1 VQRRGAFGLE
11 GDQLVV
17 GAPSSNA
24 SVFFFEFDAASWTWS
39 QRARFQPDDRVPGY
53 GLAVALSGSRA
64 AVATGYRANEHS
76 RVWIYRR
83 SRGGAWVEDGIVSP
97 PDKALA
103 DHASAFG
110 EAVAI
115 DGGILLVG
123 NPFAN
128 ISGIRRGVVYSYR
141 PNAKGEWIPG
151 ATILGPLDANNFGSS
166 IVVRDGVAYIT
177 SEQGIHAYR
186 LREETPPAPRFQSPP
201 PPLFMVGGAVDVPV
215 PIETPPG
222 ATASVEAVT
231 LPDGLRLETGPDGVA
246 RLRGIPTAPE
256 ETSVF
261 LRLRATSSAGRVAF
275 QSAQID
281 MVAAPDVVDQAQL
294 VLNRQT
300 GLYEH
305 THTITNVAERGIAGF
320 DLAITGL
327 PEGVEVYNA
336 SACEDDVWC
345 VEHRQ
350 PLAAGASVTLILEYY
365 APVRGT
371 VIDPEVAVSLV
382 TEPESDP
389 LAVEPGFAVDRC
401 ELLDDGLLIEFT
413 ATPGARYEVQY
424 SNDNATWKVS
434 PTRIRAAGNR
444 VQWIDRGPPRTDSPP
459 ADKSSRFYRVREL
472 PENP

>member
-1 VQRRGAFGLE
+1 
-11 GDQLVV
+11 
-17 GAPSSNA
+17 
-24 SVFFFEFDAASWTWS
+24 
-39 QRARFQPDDRVPGY
+39 
-53 GLAVALSGSRA
+53 
-64 AVATGYRANEHS
+64 
-76 RVWIYRR
+76 
-83 SRGGAWVEDGIVSP
+83 
-97 PDKALA
+97 
-103 DHASAFG
+103 
-110 EAVAI
+110 
-115 DGGILLVG
+115 
-123 NPFAN
+123 
-128 ISGIRRGVVYSYR
+128 
-141 PNAKGEWIPG
+141 
-151 ATILGPLDANNFGSS
+151 
-166 IVVRDGVAYIT
+166 
-177 SEQGIHAYR
+177 
-186 LREETPPAPRFQSPP
+186 
-201 PPLFMVGGAVDVPV
+201 
-215 PIETPPG
+215 
-222 ATASVEAVT
+222 
-231 LPDGLRLETGPDGVA
+231 
-246 RLRGIPTAPE
+246 
-256 ETSVF
+256 
-261 LRLRATSSAGRVAF
+261 VAF